1 MKKTLIIM
9 LGMMTFLTACGNKNA
24 ADNKV
29 DAAPAAQE
37 AKADDAKANDAKA
50 DDAKADDAKADDAK
64 VDDAKVDDAKA
75 DDAKAEEKVSEAD
88 AVGKTVTNDTLVLK
102 YTGSE
107 KDALLGATS
116 MYWRFKGFKEN
127 GELDRVK
134 GKMRMLYF
142 FADEAA
148 YDAGVEAC
156 KAKLGCS
163 IKEEHKV
170 SLYFMTSSVCPNDW
184 ETFNQVVDDVTKKEI
199 PSQMP
204 PSPDYELVK

>member
-1 MKKTLIIM
+1 MKKTLIMI
-9 LGMMTFLTACGNKNA
+9 LGMMTILSACGNKNA
-24 ADNKV
+24 ADTKV
-29 DAAPAAQE
+29 DDAPAAQVAKADDVKADE
-37 AKADDAKANDAKA
+37 AKADDAKADEAKA
-50 DDAKADDAKADDAK
+50 DEAN
-64 VDDAKVDDAKA
+64 V
-75 DDAKAEEKVSEAD
+75 EEKVSEAD
-88 AVGKTVTNDTLVLK
+88 AVGKTVTNDTIVLK

-116 MYWRFKGFKEN
+116 MYWRFKGFKDN

-184 ETFNQVVDDVTKKEI
+184 ENFNQVVDDVTKKEI